1 MVSVS
6 VTTIHLFTHTPHAG
20 YILNAHIPMVSISKP
35 NMPFV
40 MILLYHS
47 LSLIV
52 SASAILLFQIIE
64 WCVCELLASLSRLL
78 SKWCVRIIEEKRI
91 LIPFIS
97 FMCIGGEYWRS
108 GVGME

>member
-6 VTTIHLFTHTPHAG
+6 VTASHLFTHTLQAG
-20 YILNAHIPMVSISKP
+20 YILNTHIPVAAVSKP

-40 MILLYHS
+40 MILHPS

-108 GVGME
+108 GVGP

>member
-6 VTTIHLFTHTPHAG
+6 VTASHLFTHTLHAG
-20 YILNAHIPMVSISKP
+20 YILNAHIPVVAVSKP

-40 MILLYHS
+40 MILHPS

-64 WCVCELLASLSRLL
+64 WCVCELLAPLSRLL

-108 GVGME
+108 GVGP

>member
-6 VTTIHLFTHTPHAG
+6 VTASHLFTHTLHAG
-20 YILNAHIPMVSISKP
+20 YILNAHIPVVAVSKP

-40 MILLYHS
+40 MILHPS

-108 GVGME
+108 GVGP

>member
-6 VTTIHLFTHTPHAG
+6 VTTSHLFTHTLHAG
-20 YILNAHIPMVSISKP
+20 YILNAHIPVVAVSKP

-40 MILLYHS
+40 MILHHS

-108 GVGME
+108 GVGP

>member
-6 VTTIHLFTHTPHAG
+6 VTTSHLFTHTLHAR
-20 YILNAHIPMVSISKP
+20 YILNAHIPVVAVTKP

-40 MILLYHS
+40 IMILHHS

-52 SASAILLFQIIE
+52 SAIAILLFQIIE

-108 GVGME
+108 GVGP

>member
-6 VTTIHLFTHTPHAG
+6 VTTSHLFTHTLHSR
-20 YILNAHIPMVSISKP
+20 YILNAHIPVVAVSKP

-40 MILLYHS
+40 MILLNHS

-108 GVGME
+108 GVGP